1 MPSPTPSFSIS
12 STNCSRLGTVIGNG
26 AFVSENL
33 FNKSANIAQGICSS
47 LKASYPD
54 HNPGVSPS
62 LFGIRKNVVASI
74 SLKWGLSRRSYNQ
87 ALSTTEGI
95 VLIIHHIYFAYWITW
110 F

>member
-1 MPSPTPSFSIS
+1 
-12 STNCSRLGTVIGNG
+12 
-26 AFVSENL
+26 
-33 FNKSANIAQGICSS
+33 
-47 LKASYPD
+47 
-54 HNPGVSPS
+54 
-62 LFGIRKNVVASI
+62 VASI